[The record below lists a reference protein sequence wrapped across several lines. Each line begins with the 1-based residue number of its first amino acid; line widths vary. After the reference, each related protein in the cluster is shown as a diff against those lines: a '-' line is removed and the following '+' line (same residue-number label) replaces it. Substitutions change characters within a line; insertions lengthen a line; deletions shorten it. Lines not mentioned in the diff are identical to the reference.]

1 MESAFNNHGK
11 NKIPFLTQKLL
22 TKLVMIRDN
31 AVTIAE
37 APMGYGK
44 TSAIKY
50 YTSNSNEKFH
60 WINVSSSSKE
70 IFWSDFCDVFGYA
83 GTEIEE
89 GLRHVGYP
97 TSDKTVAEVRSIIK
111 KTVVSEHT
119 YIIIDNYNAVADEFF
134 DLLIA
139 SLTDVLPDELHFI
152 IMAQKFNHDMLRD
165 VITKENVLYLS
176 KDDYIFDK
184 SDIVGLFKAN
194 SLKISDKDAQRLY
207 EYSGG
212 WISAVYLQM
221 LNFAENGR
229 LEETGTINDLVEKTV
244 WNKLE
249 DLDRYYITGLSAL
262 DHFTIRESGM
272 MMPDGYSEERAE
284 TIINELVFMRFDRHT
299 RNYYINPV
307 FKNYLNNEYRNLPK
321 TEQDK
326 ITVAAG
332 KVYENRGQMLPAYR
346 NYHKVGAW
354 ELIYGSVPAFADLYP
369 YINSEHR
376 EFFMTISD
384 ECPDEIKRKYL
395 YFSLI
400 MCLVL
405 FIYNEKERLA
415 DSLDA
420 IEEYV
425 AGDDGSCD
433 KKRAELLG
441 TVNFVRGYTS
451 LNNLAAMQDY
461 YGKALECARTPL
473 ANFIRNVPFVLGSPS
488 VLFIFHRGSGKA
500 EEEAHTLG
508 DMMPEYYELTHGH
521 GKGAESLFKA
531 EMLFLRGEF
540 DGAETLCH
548 KTLYMADSREQAGIM
563 LGTLLLLARMS
574 ILDGEYEATMD
585 RIADFHRKVRL
596 DGTMDSVYVPI
607 IDMCESYMYALM
619 GNKDKI
625 SEWLTD
631 YSKIENRMNLIAMSF
646 ANTIYSKYLYLAGE
660 HQKFL
665 GISGQFLGVA
675 SLFSESMAQIYTYIS
690 IGMSNMALGN
700 REKAVKMI
708 EEAVKIAFPDFFV
721 MPFVENYEYIEDIF
735 QEINFSSE
743 YREFIKKV
751 QSLSR
756 KFRQGLKSINKSVNN
771 KENYGLTAR
780 ELDVA
785 RLAAA
790 RYSNKEIAEKL
801 YIAESTVKSNLK
813 IIFSKLDINSRSEL
827 CNFIK

>member
-1 MESAFNNHGK
+1 MELAFNNHGK

-262 DHFTIRESGM
+262 DHSTIRESGM

-307 FKNYLNNEYRNLPK
+307 FKNYLNK
-321 TEQDK
+321 
-326 ITVAAG
+326 
-332 KVYENRGQMLPAYR
+332 
-346 NYHKVGAW
+346 
-354 ELIYGSVPAFADLYP
+354 
-369 YINSEHR
+369 
-376 EFFMTISD
+376 
-384 ECPDEIKRKYL
+384 KRK
-395 YFSLI
+395 SI
-400 MCLVL
+400 
-405 FIYNEKERLA
+405 ER
-415 DSLDA
+415 
-420 IEEYV
+420 
-425 AGDDGSCD
+425 
-433 KKRAELLG
+433 
-441 TVNFVRGYTS
+441 
-451 LNNLAAMQDY
+451 
-461 YGKALECARTPL
+461 
-473 ANFIRNVPFVLGSPS
+473 
-488 VLFIFHRGSGKA
+488 
-500 EEEAHTLG
+500 
-508 DMMPEYYELTHGH
+508 
-521 GKGAESLFKA
+521 
-531 EMLFLRGEF
+531 
-540 DGAETLCH
+540 
-548 KTLYMADSREQAGIM
+548 
-563 LGTLLLLARMS
+563 
-574 ILDGEYEATMD
+574 
-585 RIADFHRKVRL
+585 
-596 DGTMDSVYVPI
+596 
-607 IDMCESYMYALM
+607 
-619 GNKDKI
+619 
-625 SEWLTD
+625 
-631 YSKIENRMNLIAMSF
+631 
-646 ANTIYSKYLYLAGE
+646 
-660 HQKFL
+660 
-665 GISGQFLGVA
+665 
-675 SLFSESMAQIYTYIS
+675 
-690 IGMSNMALGN
+690 
-700 REKAVKMI
+700 
-708 EEAVKIAFPDFFV
+708 
-721 MPFVENYEYIEDIF
+721 
-735 QEINFSSE
+735 
-743 YREFIKKV
+743 
-751 QSLSR
+751 
-756 KFRQGLKSINKSVNN
+756 
-771 KENYGLTAR
+771 
-780 ELDVA
+780 
-785 RLAAA
+785 
-790 RYSNKEIAEKL
+790 
-801 YIAESTVKSNLK
+801 
-813 IIFSKLDINSRSEL
+813 
-827 CNFIK
+827 